1 MTTITTSEIKLLV
14 IQLILMAFLTGFM
27 LLYASTSTTTTTP
40 QTSYTASTS
49 SIDATST
56 SWISN
61 LLSIPAGMDTMLL
74 ISLLVISPFL
84 FLDVIIGIRFFKD
97 ITTQWV

>member
-14 IQLILMAFLTGFM
+14 IQLILMAILTGFM
-27 LLYASTSTTTTTP
+27 LLYASTGGTTTTP
-40 QTSYTASTS
+40 QTSYTASTT
-49 SIDATST
+49 SIDSSGS
-56 SWISN
+56 SWITN
-61 LLSIPAGMDTMLL
+61 LLSLPPGMDTMVL

-84 FLDVIIGIRFFKD
+84 FLDVIIGIRFAKD